1 MPTRPRSNSEHPN
14 GALGIAQLRVL
25 APPSVFAGV
34 VNELTAIVGEPP
46 IEVLQEEDERGGPRE
61 FVWLLDL
68 PGQVTPKRHPQLVL
82 CEPDI
87 EDEAELRFVQM
98 HGAGL
103 FEIGVRVDESRG
115 KRGWSDT
122 PYGRVAWIPV

>member
-1 MPTRPRSNSEHPN
+1 M
-14 GALGIAQLRVL
+14 L
-25 APPSVFAGV
+25 APPTEFAGV

-46 IEVLQEEDERGGPRE
+46 IEAIQEEYEEGEEPRE

-68 PGQVTPKRHPQLVL
+68 PGQVTPKRHPHLVL

-103 FEIGVRVDESRG
+103 FEVGVRVDESEG

>member
-1 MPTRPRSNSEHPN
+1 
-14 GALGIAQLRVL
+14 VL

-34 VNELTAIVGEPP
+34 ANELTAIVGEPP
-46 IEVLQEEDERGGPRE
+46 IEVGVQEGEGEEPRE
-61 FVWLLDL
+61 LVWLLDL
-68 PGQVTPKRHPQLVL
+68 PGQVTPRWHPQLVL

-87 EDEAELRFVQM
+87 EDEAELRFVHT

-103 FEIGVRVDESRG
+103 FEVGVRVDESEG

-122 PYGRVAWIPV
+122 PFGRVAWIPV

>member
-1 MPTRPRSNSEHPN
+1 M
-14 GALGIAQLRVL
+14 L
-25 APPSVFAGV
+25 APPSTFAGV

-46 IEVLQEEDERGGPRE
+46 IEAIQEEPLE

-82 CEPDI
+82 CEPDA
-87 EDEAELRFVQM
+87 EDEAELRFVQT

-103 FEIGVRVDESRG
+103 FEVGVRVDESGG

-122 PYGRVAWIPV
+122 PYGRMAWIPV

>member
-1 MPTRPRSNSEHPN
+1 M
-14 GALGIAQLRVL
+14 L

-34 VNELTAIVGEPP
+34 ANELTAIVGEPP
-46 IEVLQEEDERGGPRE
+46 IEAIEEEPRE
-61 FVWLLDL
+61 LVWVLDL

-82 CEPDI
+82 CEPDV
-87 EDEAELRFVQM
+87 EDEAELGFVQT

-103 FEIGVRVDESRG
+103 FEIGVRVDERRG

-122 PYGRVAWIPV
+122 PYGRVAWIPI